1 MSLTYKPQG
10 VCSQKIEFEIAEDN
24 TIHSLKFIGG
34 CPGNTLG
41 LAGLI
46 EGMNVNEA
54 ITRMEGIICGAR
66 ATSCPDQL
74 AKALKEALHISN

>member
-1 MSLTYKPQG
+1 MIYEPQG
-10 VCSQKIEFEIAEDN
+10 VCSKKIEFEIDENN
-24 TIHSLKFIGG
+24 TIRSLKFTGG

-46 EGMNVNEA
+46 EGMSVNEA
-54 ITRMEGIICGAR
+54 IERMEGITCGAR

-74 AKALKEALHISN
+74 AKALKSVIIP